1 MKRSFL
7 LLKCLALEVVLT
19 VPSIPIYYYVYVWYP
34 RTNHPNLLLSK
45 KDSNI
50 KYVYAVLGLIYTEIL
65 KKSIKKIVE
74 IFFLKKLNFMYKTRH
89 DCSRPVLFLKQY
101 PNEIAASVL

>member
-7 LLKCLALEVVLT
+7 LLKCLTLEVVLT
-19 VPSIPIYYYVYVWYP
+19 VPSIPICYYVWYP

-45 KDSNI
+45 KDWNV

-74 IFFLKKLNFMYKTRH
+74 IFFFKNLILCTKQGTIARA
-89 DCSRPVLFLKQY
+89 LFYQY
-101 PNEIAASVL
+101 PNEIVASLL

>member
-7 LLKCLALEVVLT
+7 LLKCLTLEVVLT
-19 VPSIPIYYYVYVWYP
+19 VPSIPIYYYVWYP

-45 KDSNI
+45 KDRNV
-50 KYVYAVLGLIYTEIL
+50 KYVYAVLELIYTEIL

-74 IFFLKKLNFMYKTRH
+74 FFFFLKLNFMYKTRH